1 MSDDVTQEAI
11 ATAHE
16 HRVDANAVLGRMLAT
31 VLAGRALRA
40 TGAVLVALL
49 AGWAMWE
56 PTLLRAGIAAGFA
69 GFTLLSQLIGMWAER

>member
-1 MSDDVTQEAI
+1 MSDDSLPETTLPPPQHAQ
-11 ATAHE
+11 
-16 HRVDANAVLGRMLAT
+16 DANALLGRMLAR

-56 PTLLRAGIAAGFA
+56 PTELRAAIAAGFA
-69 GFTLLSQLIGMWAER
+69 GFTLLSQLIGMWGER